1 MNIRLAPMGPISE
14 ELERQPDKTASSN
27 VENTGKV
34 YQSQAIALIKL
45 CWFLSR
51 LSQQRRLQQ
60 HLALRT

>member
-1 MNIRLAPMGPISE
+1 MSARLVSVSE
-14 ELERQPDKTASSN
+14 EWQLNESTSSDIKY
-27 VENTGKV
+27 VENTSGA
-34 YQSQAIALIKL
+34 YQHQAIALIKL